1 MLRKQHLLL
10 RQLSGSSDLVVDSQI
25 QLGSKKKSRQR
36 LANDGGGP
44 CYLRVIRE
52 ALCVE
57 VTYEV
62 K

>member
-1 MLRKQHLLL
+1 MHDIAGKR
-10 RQLSGSSDLVVDSQI
+10 RENEVAE
-25 QLGSKKKSRQR
+25 QR
-36 LANDGGGP
+36 LANDGGDP

-57 VTYEV
+57 VTFEV